1 MLLLTAIYWAVW
13 LFASPPPWTAIATAV
28 IGTGILLAATVAIAG
43 ILLEHSRLAYKV
55 GWGWLGS
62 IALVAL
68 LRPLGPG
75 WFIGVLMAGLTA
87 LTMANRTLDG
97 WIRSE
102 PPVAPVPNRAIGL
115 ALLLL
120 ANPTVTAIA
129 TAARSASILPWL
141 ALVCWFV
148 LFWYVRRLP
157 GAMGILR
164 GGLPLLAGAGWWL
177 ADPARPVWMMM
188 AAVAAFLAWTSAT
201 RLAVRPLVDR
211 GSRILIPPELLPDEI
226 RRAVDIDRT
235 DR

>member
-13 LFASPPPWTAIATAV
+13 LFAFSPPWTAIATGV
-28 IGTGILLAATVAIAG
+28 IETGILLAATVAIAG

-55 GWGWLGS
+55 GWSYLVS

-75 WFIGVLMAGLTA
+75 WFIGVLLAGLTA
-87 LTMANRTLDG
+87 LTMANRTLNG

-102 PPVAPVPNRAIGL
+102 PPVAPVPNKAIGL

-120 ANPTVTAIA
+120 ATPTMTAIA
-129 TAARSASILPWL
+129 TASRSAGILPWL

-164 GGLPLLAGAGWWL
+164 GGLPVLMGAGWWL
-177 ADPARPVWMMM
+177 PDPARPVWMVM
-188 AAVAAFLAWTSAT
+188 VAAAASLAWTSVT
-201 RLAVRPLVDR
+201 RLAVRPLIER
-211 GSRILIPPELLPDEI
+211 GSRITIPSELLPDEI
-226 RRAVDIDRT
+226 RRAIDIDRT
-235 DR
+235 KR